1 MALGITVPLG
11 QSLHEHADLL
21 RGLHDGG
28 YTDFWS
34 SETAE
39 LDAFTPLAHAA
50 ALLPHARFGT
60 AIASVFTR
68 GPALLAMSAAAVA
81 EAAPGRFTLG
91 IGASSPA
98 IARRWNAV
106 PYERPFSR
114 VRDTLRF
121 LRPALAGER
130 VEQEYETFRVEGFR
144 LERPVAHALPIVVG
158 ALRERMLGL
167 AGTEGDGAVLN
178 WLSAEDVRRAAAVV
192 GPGKQL
198 VTRIFV
204 CVSEDT
210 ALVRSVAK
218 RLVTGYL
225 TVPAYAEFQRWLG
238 RGEVLGPVWTAWAAG
253 DRKAALAAVP
263 DHVVDE
269 LVVHGG
275 PEECAEHVRRYVEA
289 GTTTPVIKF
298 LPLDPARDLAKDV
311 LALAAA
317 Y

>member
-1 MALGITVPLG
+1 MTLGITVPLG

-21 RGLHDGG
+21 RALYDGG

-39 LDAFTPLAHAA
+39 LDAFTPLAYAA
-50 ALLPHARFGT
+50 AVLPEARFGT

-81 EAAPGRFTLG
+81 ETAPGRFTLG

-98 IARRWNAV
+98 IAQRWNSV
-106 PYERPFSR
+106 PYEKPYSR

-130 VEQEYETFRVEGFR
+130 IDESYDTFQVKGFR
-144 LERPVAHALPIVVG
+144 LERPVSPSLPIVVG

-167 AGTEGDGAVLN
+167 AGAEGDGAVLN
-178 WLSAEDVRRAAAVV
+178 WLSASDVAKAAPVV
-192 GPGKQL
+192 GAGKQL
-198 VTRIFV
+198 VARIFV
-204 CVSEDT
+204 CVSENAD
-210 ALVRSVAK
+210 LVRSVAK
-218 RLVTGYL
+218 RLITGYL
-225 TVPAYAEFQRWLG
+225 TVPAYADFQRWLG
-238 RGEVLGPVWTAWAAG
+238 RGDALSPMWTAWASG

-269 LVVHGG
+269 LVVHGSA
-275 PEECAEHVRRYVEA
+275 EECAAHVRRYADA
-289 GTTTPVIKF
+289 GITTPVLKF
-298 LPLDPARDLAKDV
+298 LPLDPSRDLAKDV
-311 LALAAA
+311 LAVAAA